1 VITLV
6 GVGHVFN
13 IGDAVRSVIFQE
25 RPAAVCL
32 ELDDERLAGLIANV
46 RRQAGNGQSRVYRS
60 LGDFQAKVASSYGT
74 TVGSEMLAANE
85 AASLLGVPVHCID
98 MKASEFFD
106 RAFKSMSLREK
117 IYLVL
122 NSVTAKFAGRKRI
135 EGELE
140 QYQENDT
147 AYIDQFG
154 KKFPSL
160 KRVLIDE
167 RNEYMA
173 SGIRKLAGD
182 GSNVVAVIGDGH
194 VEGVSRLLS
203 GYPVKLI
210 RLKELRAM
218 QESLADSGLSGN
230 RGNSGVSFSFSYR

>member
-1 VITLV
+1 VITLI

-32 ELDDERLAGLIANV
+32 ELDDERLAGLQAKANGHPV
-46 RRQAGNGQSRVYRS
+46 SGQGRVYRS
-60 LGDFQAKVASSYGT
+60 LGDFQAKVANSYGT
-74 TVGSEMLAANE
+74 TVGAEMLAANE

-122 NSVTAKFAGRKRI
+122 NSIAARFAGRKRI

-140 QYQENDT
+140 QYQEND
-147 AYIDQFG
+147 AVYIEQFG

-167 RNEYMA
+167 RNEFMA
-173 SGIRKLAGD
+173 SRIRKLAD
-182 GSNVVAVIGDGH
+182 GGGNVVAVIGDGH
-194 VEGVSRLLS
+194 VEGISKLLS

-218 QESLADSGLSGN
+218 QESLANSGLPGN
-230 RGNSGVSFSFSYR
+230 RGNSGVSFSFTYR